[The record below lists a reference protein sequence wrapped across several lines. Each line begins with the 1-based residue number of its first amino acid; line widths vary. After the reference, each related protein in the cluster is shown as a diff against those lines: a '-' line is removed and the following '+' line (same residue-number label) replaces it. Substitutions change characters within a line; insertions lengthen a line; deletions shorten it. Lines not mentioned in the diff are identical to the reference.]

1 MRFRTAWS
9 ALARLVCAFTVAC
22 SAGSSG
28 TEGTSG
34 SAPAPALDLATKNY
48 LWLGNTAGKS
58 LVLYT
63 YKSASTLVDVRDS
76 PKAGTQ
82 ASYQGA
88 RTGSA
93 AAGYTFELEA
103 VDASRTLSAWG
114 PKKTLTCVVGTE
126 RPELVCGS
134 IVFSQASPQDI

>member
-1 MRFRTAWS
+1 MSKAS
-9 ALARLVCAFTVAC
+9 KSVLVLVGLLATAC

-28 TEGTSG
+28 TSGTSG
-34 SAPAPALDLATKNY
+34 EAAAPTVDLATKSY
-48 LWLGNTAGKS
+48 LWLGNTGGKS

-63 YKSASTLVDVRDS
+63 YKSASTLIDVRES

-82 ASYQGA
+82 AQYQGA

-93 AAGYTFELEA
+93 SEGYTFELEA
-103 VDASRTLSAWG
+103 VDASRTLPAWG
-114 PKKTLTCVVGTE
+114 QRKTLTCTVGSE

-134 IVFSQASPQDI
+134 IVFSQVSPQDI